1 MTIEQLLLDPLKPEF
16 MQRAMLAVMIISAVS
31 GLVGAYVVTRG
42 MAFLGDALAH
52 SVLPGVAIAYLN
64 SNTASNGQSLLIGGL
79 IAAIIS
85 ALGIGFLTRGERLA
99 QDTAIGIVFAGM
111 LALGIGII
119 STNQTFAVDLSH
131 VLVGNILAVSSDDL
145 MIIAVIALFIS
156 VVILLFYKEFLLASF
171 DTTLVQTLRLPGE
184 ALRLVLLVLLA
195 VTIVIGVQVVGVAL
209 VAAMLVTP
217 AATARFFTRRLH
229 HMMLLGAVIGAV
241 CGVLGLYLAWHLAV
255 AASAAIVLTMTVAFL
270 AAFFFA
276 PGKGYVWSLLGR
288 SAHMA

>member
-16 MQRAMLAVMIISAVS
+16 MQRAMLAVIIISAVS

-52 SVLPGVAIAYLN
+52 SVLPGVAIAYLMGG
-64 SNTASNGQSLLIGGL
+64 SGQSLLIGGL
-79 IAAIIS
+79 VAGIVS

-131 VLVGNILAVSSDDL
+131 VLVGNILAVSGDDL
-145 MIIAVIALFIS
+145 TIIAAIALFIS
-156 VVILLFYKEFLLASF
+156 GVILLFYKEFLLASF

-184 ALRLVLLVLLA
+184 SLRLVLLVLLA

-229 HMMLLGAVIGAV
+229 YMMLLGAVIGAI